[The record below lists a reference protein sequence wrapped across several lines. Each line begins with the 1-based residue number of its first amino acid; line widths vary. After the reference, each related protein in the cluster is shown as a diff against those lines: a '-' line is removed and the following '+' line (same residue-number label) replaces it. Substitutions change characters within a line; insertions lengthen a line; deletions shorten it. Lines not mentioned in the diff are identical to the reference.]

1 MSAPIP
7 VNETTASETTASGSA
22 PAPAPGGFRRVD
34 RRGGALRVVQV
45 GAGEMGRSW
54 LRTVADSPDVEL
66 VGIVDLDLDAARA
79 GAQHAGLPDLPV
91 DRDLAALVA
100 RVSPDAV
107 LDVTVPVAHQPVTM
121 QALRLGLPV
130 LGEKPAAQSVAE
142 ALSLTAAA
150 EVTGELFMVS
160 QSRRYNDQLVALKA
174 HAELLGEVGMVSTS
188 FARAPHFGGFR
199 EQMDDVLLLD
209 MAIHAFDS
217 ARYLIGRDPVSV
229 WCDSW
234 NPSWSWYRGDAAA
247 SAVIGFEG
255 GVRYS
260 YDGSWCSPGAETSWN
275 GAWRVSGSGGTALW
289 SGDDEPV
296 SEIDGAPDA
305 PEARPTVG
313 VEIAGSLAAFARA
326 LRTGERPDGE
336 VHGNVMS
343 LVMVEAAIRSTRS
356 GERVLVDDVLE
367 QAHREALAAER
378 DPEVRARL
386 ESWTSVRA
394 ALQGG
399 ASATGAGV
407 VDPTRA
413 SSAPERER
421 QEAR

>member
-1 MSAPIP
+1 MTGVS
-7 VNETTASETTASGSA
+7 
-22 PAPAPGGFRRVD
+22 PGGFRRVTPA
-34 RRGGALRVVQV
+34 GGALRVVQV
-45 GAGEMGRSW
+45 GAGEMGRAW

-79 GAQHAGLPDLPV
+79 GAAAAGSPDLPV
-91 DRDLAALVA
+91 DRDLAALA
-100 RVSPDAV
+100 EWVSPDAV
-107 LDVTVPVAHQPVTM
+107 LDVTVPVAHHPVTM

-130 LGEKPAAQSVAE
+130 LGEKPAAQTVAE

-160 QSRRYNDQLVALKA
+160 QSRRYNDQLVALRA
-174 HAELLGEVGMVSTS
+174 HTELLGDVGIVSTS

-247 SAVIGFEG
+247 SVIVEFEG
-255 GVRYS
+255 GVRYR

-296 SEIDGAPDA
+296 SDLDGTAGAPGT
-305 PEARPTVG
+305 RPSVG
-313 VEIAGSLAAFARA
+313 VEIAGSLAAFTRA
-326 LRTGERPDGE
+326 LRSGDRPDGE

-343 LVMVEAAIRSTRS
+343 LVMVEAAIASTRS
-356 GERVLVDDVLE
+356 GRRVLVDDVLE
-367 QAHREALAAER
+367 RAHREAVETER

-386 ESWTSVRA
+386 ESWPSVRR
-394 ALQGG
+394 ALQG
-399 ASATGAGV
+399 
-407 VDPTRA
+407 DPTTVGGGAVDAPRA
-413 SSAPERER
+413 SSAPIDR

>member
-1 MSAPIP
+1 MTAPEPASA
-7 VNETTASETTASGSA
+7 G
-22 PAPAPGGFRRVD
+22 APGGFRRVESRVESRVD
-34 RRGGALRVVQV
+34 SVEGRGGELRVVQV
-45 GAGEMGRSW
+45 GAGEMGRAW
-54 LRTVADSPDVEL
+54 LRTVAESSDVEL

-79 GAQHAGLPDLPV
+79 GAAAAGLPDLPV
-91 DRDLAALVA
+91 DRDLAQLVE
-100 RVSPDAV
+100 RTSPDAV
-107 LDVTVPVAHQPVTM
+107 LDVTVPVAHHPVTM

-130 LGEKPAAQSVAE
+130 LGEKPAAQTVAE

-160 QSRRYNDQLVALKA
+160 QSRRYNDQLVALRA
-174 HAELLGEVGMVSTS
+174 HAGLLGDVGMVSTS

-247 SAVIGFEG
+247 SVVVEFEG
-255 GVRYS
+255 GIRYR

-289 SGDDEPV
+289 SGDDEPT
-296 SEIDGAPDA
+296 SDLDGTPGVAEP
-305 PEARPTVG
+305 RPSVG
-313 VEIAGSLAAFARA
+313 VEIAGSLAAFTRA
-326 LRTGERPDGE
+326 LRSGDRPDGE

-343 LVMVEAAIRSTRS
+343 LVMVEAAIASTRS
-356 GERVLVDDVLE
+356 GQRVMVDEVLE
-367 QAHREALAAER
+367 NAHREAVAVER

-386 ESWTSVRA
+386 ESWRSVRG
-394 ALQGG
+394 ALQGDPAADG
-399 ASATGAGV
+399 GGV
-407 VDPTRA
+407 DEPARA
-413 SSAPERER
+413 SSAADDVDL